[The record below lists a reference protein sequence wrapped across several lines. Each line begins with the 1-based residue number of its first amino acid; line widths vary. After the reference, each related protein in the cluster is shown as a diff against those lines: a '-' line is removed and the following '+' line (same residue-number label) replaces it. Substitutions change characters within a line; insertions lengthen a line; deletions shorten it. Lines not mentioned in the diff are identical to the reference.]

1 MNNEELKMDKAIT
14 ERIAFNH
21 DDYTKEKKKEVGKL
35 TDYLYFLYSRICFP
49 R

>member
-21 DDYTKEKKKEVGKL
+21 DDYTKYEER
-35 TDYLYFLYSRICFP
+35 SW
-49 R
+49 